1 MHDTVVSQN
10 NNNCKT
16 KFESQQKKI
25 RIKAKFRGSQK
36 FYNSELPNKA
46 VNFPQKIID
55 HIDLHTCTLA
65 PALCLLTRA
74 GNGNDYQT

>member
-1 MHDTVVSQN
+1 MTLLLARIITIAKQN
-10 NNNCKT
+10 LKANK
-16 KFESQQKKI
+16 KKI